1 MEVQNKHQSKCF
13 VFLTNL
19 KFDPAVD
26 LPLRLLKD
34 SGPSAVSIELTS
46 LAPEGGGSSS
56 LLLAFIQMI
65 DSMLASGRDFDLAHG
80 YLALFLKVTS
90 RYSRYFYLIFLD
102 KFTLFFLLSA
112 SPPGVV
118 AGPRCHGNLASPLIP
133 FGRWVGGATGIV

>member
-1 MEVQNKHQSKCF
+1 MF
-13 VFLTNL
+13 FLFLTNPN
-19 KFDPAVD
+19 FNPAVD

-65 DSMLASGRDFDLAHG
+65 DSLLASGRDFDLAHG

-90 RYSRYFYLIFLD
+90 RYSSYF
-102 KFTLFFLLSA
+102 FFF
-112 SPPGVV
+112 
-118 AGPRCHGNLASPLIP
+118 
-133 FGRWVGGATGIV
+133 FG